1 MWKSRINNV
10 TIKLKKINAILFK
23 IRRYVDITLK
33 SIYYAMFES
42 HLMPHWFGCKLGA
55 KRLHILQK
63 QLFRLI
69 FFKVEMLRQVL
80 FSFNI

>member
-42 HLMPHWFGCKLGA
+42 HLMPHWFGCKFHHLLRDYIFYRKNCLG
-55 KRLHILQK
+55 
-63 QLFRLI
+63 
-69 FFKVEMLRQVL
+69 
-80 FSFNI
+80 